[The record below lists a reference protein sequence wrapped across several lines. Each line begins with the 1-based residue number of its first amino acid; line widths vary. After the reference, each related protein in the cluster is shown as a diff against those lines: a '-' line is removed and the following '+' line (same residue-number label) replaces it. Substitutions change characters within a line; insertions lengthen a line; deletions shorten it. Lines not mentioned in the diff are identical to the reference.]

1 MTDIHST
8 IERYLP
14 DARGGDSQAFSE
26 LVKSTQT
33 TVASIALAI
42 VRDVQVSEDIAQ
54 EAYLRIWHRLGDL
67 RNPGSFLPWLRQVTR
82 NLARDHLRRAKARP
96 GDRVSGDASEAL
108 AELLDGRPNAEA
120 QLLVDEDLRALEQA
134 LEELPTDAREILT
147 LYYRE
152 DRSVDQLSALLGIS
166 AAGVRQRLSRA
177 RQRLREGV
185 EPLLEST
192 LIRSSPGT
200 AFTAA
205 VGSLLA
211 ASAPPP
217 AAAAAATAATMGTK
231 SVLKAAALGGLGLLL
246 GALGGI
252 AGVLLGMR
260 PLLKTPFSDEEH
272 AALLRQQRLGVGI
285 VLLAVLGFAAVM
297 VLPGWLPAVAVY
309 LAFILALTWH
319 TQLAVPRILEE
330 RLAAEREDDPEAGLR
345 QARAR
350 KLGLLGLIGGGL
362 SGFLGLAAGLVT
374 SGRLG

>member
-1 MTDIHST
+1 MSDINST

-14 DARGGDSQAFSE
+14 DARGGDAQAFAE

-42 VRDVQVSEDIAQ
+42 VRDVQISEDIAQ

-67 RNPGSFLPWLRQVTR
+67 RNPGSFLPWLRQITR

-96 GDRVSGDASEAL
+96 GDRVGGDASEAL

-120 QLLVDEDLRALEQA
+120 ELLVDEDRRALEQA
-134 LEELPTDAREILT
+134 LEELPTDSREILT

-152 DRSVDQLSALLGIS
+152 GRSVEQLSALLGIS

-177 RQRLREGV
+177 RQRLRDGL

-192 LIRSSPGT
+192 LVRSSPGA

-205 VGSLLA
+205 VGSMLA

-217 AAAAAATAATMGTK
+217 AAAAAAAAVGTK
-231 SVLKAAALGGLGLLL
+231 SLFKAAALGSLGLLL

-260 PLLKTPFSDEEH
+260 PLLKTPFSDRERQ
-272 AALLRQQRLGVGI
+272 ALLRQQRLGVCI
-285 VLLAVLGFAAVM
+285 VLIAILGFAAVIF
-297 VLPGWLPAVAVY
+297 LPGWLPAVTVY
-309 LAFILALTWH
+309 LAFIAALTWH
-319 TQLAVPRILEE
+319 TQVAVPRILEE
-330 RLAAEREDDPEAGLR
+330 RLADERAADPEAGFR